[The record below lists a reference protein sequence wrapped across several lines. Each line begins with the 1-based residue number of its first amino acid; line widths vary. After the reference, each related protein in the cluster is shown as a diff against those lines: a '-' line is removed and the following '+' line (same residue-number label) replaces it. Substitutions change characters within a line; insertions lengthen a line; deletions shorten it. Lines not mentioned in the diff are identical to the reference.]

1 MAANLVITG
10 AGGQVGSLLAGEA
23 ARRGYP
29 VDARGHR
36 DLDITDPVAVSARI
50 RPGDIVVN
58 CAAMAN
64 VDECESD
71 RAGAFAVN
79 ATGPGN
85 LARACAAVGAR
96 LIHLSTD
103 YVFSGD
109 LGRPYEISDATGP
122 LSVYGHS
129 KLAGESAVRAE
140 LPDAHI
146 VRTSW
151 VYTGGAGAD
160 FVAVMRRLAATDG
173 EIDVVDDQIGSPTYA
188 VDLVSALLE
197 IVGGGVRGPVLHVAN
212 DGAVSRF
219 EQARAVFAAL
229 GADPARVRP
238 VDTAAFPRP
247 ARRTAFSALSMAES
261 VRAGLSPLRPWC
273 DALRAALAVPLEDG
287 PIPSEP

>member
-10 AGGQVGSLLAGEA
+10 AGGQVGALLAGEA
-23 ARRGYP
+23 ARRGHR
-29 VDARGHR
+29 VDACAHR
-36 DLDITDPVAVSARI
+36 DFDITDPAAAGARI
-50 RPGDIVVN
+50 RRDDIVVN
-58 CAAMAN
+58 CAAMTN
-64 VDECESD
+64 VDHCESD

-79 ATGPGN
+79 ATGPEN

-109 LGRPYEISDATGP
+109 LRRPYEISDATGP

-129 KLAGESAVRAE
+129 KLAGESAVLAE

-151 VYTGGAGAD
+151 VYTGGSGSD
-160 FVAVMRRLAATDG
+160 FVAVMRRLAGGDG

-188 VDLVSALLE
+188 GDLVAALLE
-197 IVGGGVRGPVLHVAN
+197 IADGGVRGPLLHVAN

-229 GADPARVRP
+229 GANPDRIRP
-238 VDTAAFPRP
+238 VHSAAFPRP
-247 ARRTAFSALSMAES
+247 AHRPVFSALSMAES
-261 VRAGLSPLRPWC
+261 VRAGLRPLRPWC
-273 DALRAALAVPLEDG
+273 DALLAALAVPLEDG
-287 PIPSEP
+287 PIPSKP